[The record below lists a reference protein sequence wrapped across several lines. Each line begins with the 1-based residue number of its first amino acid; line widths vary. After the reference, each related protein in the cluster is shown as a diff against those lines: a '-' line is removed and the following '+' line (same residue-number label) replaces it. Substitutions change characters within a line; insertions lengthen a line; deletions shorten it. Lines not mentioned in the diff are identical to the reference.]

1 MATVEIMEPLL
12 ITADQVAAL
21 PPGFGSYRLAPQKRG
36 QAAKARRGGRLGQV
50 EQRADAKVDRRG
62 LPCRA
67 ASPKWQGKKVM
78 SWRACSSVENDGTPR
93 FRNVDGNWEKE
104 LGFTDK
110 AATMQLATKRE
121 HEADLVRK
129 GSDGASAGSS

>member
-1 MATVEIMEPLL
+1 MAGEKGDVM
-12 ITADQVAAL
+12 ASV
-21 PPGFGSYRLAPQKRG
+21 FKRG
-36 QAAKARRGGRLGQV
+36 KRWYA
-50 EQRADAKVDRRG
+50 
-62 LPCRA
+62 
-67 ASPKWQGKKVM
+67 
-78 SWRACSSVENDGTPR
+78 R